1 MNLFAEQIPF
11 FLCFLSIGLLI
22 SLKETFLL
30 LLYFGGFLAN
40 GLLNQYL
47 KPIIQDPRP
56 IPLSPTDKYG
66 MPSGHSQLAAYSLV
80 FITLTV
86 REKYY
91 GIIFLFLF
99 LTITTMTQRIVEK
112 AHTLEQVIIGSLLGG
127 FLGYITYG
135 LSKKRLFNSL

>member
-47 KPIIQDPRP
+47 KPIIQDGGTIVAP
-56 IPLSPTDKYG
+56 
-66 MPSGHSQLAAYSLV
+66 QV
-80 FITLTV
+80 FTGNP
-86 REKYY
+86 E
-91 GIIFLFLF
+91 F
-99 LTITTMTQRIVEK
+99 
-112 AHTLEQVIIGSLLGG
+112 
-127 FLGYITYG
+127 
-135 LSKKRLFNSL
+135 